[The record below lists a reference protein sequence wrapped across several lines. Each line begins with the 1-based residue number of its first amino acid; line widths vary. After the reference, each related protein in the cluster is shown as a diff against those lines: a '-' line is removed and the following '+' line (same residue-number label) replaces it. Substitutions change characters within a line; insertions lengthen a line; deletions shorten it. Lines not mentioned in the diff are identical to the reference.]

1 MHYVA
6 KAFLKSETRVKL
18 FLASPMS
25 QHIFWMYENWLDFF
39 LFLLAM
45 WTSKKCSLS
54 NEKFA
59 QISEWENKSVFQII
73 ARLVKTERTIIFPKT
88 AGHYLRSNSTSYI
101 FSYMVYCGWK
111 EKNKQKQQKKPSSYL
126 SHRIIVR
133 LFLGVCPIDNN
144 ITAPDLNTAGFQS
157 AFGKTSR
164 FVGFIFKEAKST
176 KKQNKKNNS

>member
-73 ARLVKTERTIIFPKT
+73 ARLVILPQT
-88 AGHYLRSNSTSYI
+88 AAHYLRSNSTSYI
-101 FSYMVYCGWK
+101 FSYMVCILWLKG
-111 EKNKQKQQKKPSSYL
+111 EKQTKTTQQQKNFFIPVPSY
-126 SHRIIVR
+126 HRQA
-133 LFLGVCPIDNN
+133 LLGGLPNR
-144 ITAPDLNTAGFQS
+144 Q
-157 AFGKTSR
+157 
-164 FVGFIFKEAKST
+164 
-176 KKQNKKNNS
+176 